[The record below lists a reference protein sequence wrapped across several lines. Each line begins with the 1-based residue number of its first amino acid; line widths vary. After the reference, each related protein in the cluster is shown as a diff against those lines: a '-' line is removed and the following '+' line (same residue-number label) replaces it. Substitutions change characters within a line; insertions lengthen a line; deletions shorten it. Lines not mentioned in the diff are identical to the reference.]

1 MVLYQQRPVPFP
13 PEPLVVPT
21 AETGRRA
28 SQLLG
33 SPGVQRLARGLWV
46 LRDQPLTAVERAVL
60 LQRHLCRPESGL
72 LVSGLHGLELLR
84 LPVGGSE
91 AWVQDVLA
99 RPHQSRGQRQGVFSA
114 SSLNAAYHCVELLWT
129 GHRAQS
135 KQDGMR
141 IAMSH
146 GLPGLE
152 GPWGSRVAHPLE
164 MLSRMSTVLSP
175 WRITA
180 CLDALLSTRFVIP
193 GTSRPLQFTRDQLEE
208 SLDQL
213 PPAARGVIRLRRA
226 WRDARSPCWPAAETL
241 TRLIIARHDLPEPSL
256 NHQVTIAG
264 RTFFLDLAWPGART
278 AVEYNGGVHAR
289 EVSQYRDEMYR
300 LSLLRDA
307 GWDVTVLT
315 WDDLRSPARRMTW
328 LSRIQRNLSRSHRA
342 L

>member
-1 MVLYQQRPVPFP
+1 MVLYQQRPAPFL

-46 LRDQPLTAVERAVL
+46 LRDEPLTAVERAVL

-91 AWVQDVLA
+91 AWVQEVLA
-99 RPHQSRGQRQGVFSA
+99 RPHQSRGPRQGAFSA
-114 SSLNAAYHCVELLWT
+114 SSLNAANHCVELLWT
-129 GHRAQS
+129 DHRAQS
-135 KQDGMR
+135 KQEGVR

-146 GLPGLE
+146 GLPSLV

-193 GTSRPLQFTRDQLEE
+193 GTSRPVQFTRDQL
-208 SLDQL
+208 
-213 PPAARGVIRLRRA
+213 
-226 WRDARSPCWPAAETL
+226 
-241 TRLIIARHDLPEPSL
+241 
-256 NHQVTIAG
+256 
-264 RTFFLDLAWPGART
+264 
-278 AVEYNGGVHAR
+278 
-289 EVSQYRDEMYR
+289 
-300 LSLLRDA
+300 LSL
-307 GWDVTVLT
+307 
-315 WDDLRSPARRMTW
+315 
-328 LSRIQRNLSRSHRA
+328 IHI
-342 L
+342 